1 MCSVYRIVGGED
13 RTHCIQ
19 GCLSCV
25 SSSRNN
31 LFSGTSCCVCRM
43 GKMGAPWGWYGVEE
57 CMESVVLKH
66 NGIKC
71 HLLSLAMD
79 SLDH

>member
-1 MCSVYRIVGGED
+1 
-13 RTHCIQ
+13 
-19 GCLSCV
+19 
-25 SSSRNN
+25 
-31 LFSGTSCCVCRM
+31 M